1 MRVLAITNMY
11 PSPETPYAG
20 VFIEQQIKGLRATGV
35 DVQVMV
41 VDRLKQ
47 GMKAYL
53 GLGRRVLRRLATAP
67 VDLIHLM
74 YGGVMAQQ
82 VADAIKDLPLIVTFH
97 GSDLLGQNLSGLMR
111 KWVSAYGV
119 LCSHKAA
126 VKAQGIITVSKI
138 LLDSLP
144 KSIDRAKIRVIPCGI
159 DLERFKPLSHEE
171 SCNRLNWNPKRFH
184 VLFPAT
190 MGDPVK
196 RPELA
201 RAAVNLLRQKGIRAQ
216 FHFLSGVPNT
226 DVPVWINASN
236 VLLLTSL
243 HEGSP
248 TVVKEALACNI
259 PVVSVDVGDVRERI
273 EGIEGCYLADSA
285 APALAEKL
293 YLVSQS
299 RRWIDSRTSI
309 QELSILQVARRL
321 HQFYKE
327 VLSGI
332 RS

>member
-1 MRVLAITNMY
+1 MRILAITNMY
-11 PSPETPYAG
+11 PSSEAPYAG

-53 GLGRRVLRRLATAP
+53 GLGRRVLRRLATAR

-97 GSDLLGQNLSGLMR
+97 GSDLLGQNLSGLVR

-119 LCSHKAA
+119 VCSHKAA

-138 LLDSLP
+138 LSDSLP
-144 KSIDRAKIRVIPCGI
+144 KSIDRAKIRIIPCGI
-159 DLERFKPLSHEE
+159 DLERFRPLSREE
-171 SCNRLNWNPKRFH
+171 SCNRLNWNPKTFH
-184 VLFPAT
+184 VLFPAN
-190 MGDPVK
+190 MGDPIK

-201 RAAVNLLRQKGIRAQ
+201 RAAVDLLRQKGIPAE
-216 FHFLSGVPNT
+216 FHLLSGVPNT

-293 YLVSQS
+293 YLVSQG
-299 RRWIDSRTSI
+299 RRWINSRTSI
-309 QELSILQVARRL
+309 QQLSLLETARRL
-321 HQFYKE
+321 HQFYEE
-327 VLSGI
+327 VLAS
-332 RS
+332 R